1 MYWPAT
7 PTNQGIAAEHSKETC
22 HDLTL
27 MWDMLCHS
35 YHVGHTYRLLRK
47 TRGWR
52 RSGVAGRV
60 VAQLPACLGDF
71 TRLDLLAQTA
81 GKLEIPLHLH
91 EYMDGTGRHRCQC

>member
-52 RSGVAGRV
+52 RSGVVGRV
-60 VAQLPACLGDF
+60 VAQLPGPGAF
-71 TRLDLLAQTA
+71 TRRLDLLAQTA
-81 GKLEIPLHLH
+81 GNLEIFLH
-91 EYMDGTGRHRCQC
+91 